1 MLFFRYLFDRRRVI
15 LCGLILLAAVIGLM
29 LLYGMALPEA
39 GYCALLILTLVM
51 VMSVPDLVRYCRSAR
66 RYEAVKRSALQDC
79 PQPISPRGSLPEALL
94 IESFEL
100 IRARAA
106 SLESMAAAR
115 QEELMDYYTLW
126 VHQVKTPLSAMG
138 LILQAGHIPHDE
150 CEALRQELFKI
161 ERYMEM
167 LLGYLRLYSISSDL
181 RLENCPVRPIAAGA
195 VKKFATQFIY
205 KKLSVDPGGFDNSV
219 VTDGKWLLFVIEQLI
234 SNAVKYTNT
243 GGITISMD
251 KDDVLSI
258 SDTGIGIDPADLP
271 RVCERGFTGRN
282 GRRNGRAD
290 RSSTGL
296 GLYLCKSVLDKLHT
310 PFEIRSEPGKGTTVL
325 LYLGRPR
332 APRD

>member
-15 LCGLILLAAVIGLM
+15 LCGLILFLSGAGLM
-29 LLYGMALPEA
+29 LLYGVTLPEI
-39 GYCALLILTLVM
+39 GYCALLTASIALILST
-51 VMSVPDLVRYCRSAR
+51 PDFVRYR
-66 RYEAVKRSALQDC
+66 RAVRKFAAVKRMASEGMAE
-79 PQPISPRGSLPEALL
+79 PMAAGGPLPFELL
-94 IESFEL
+94 MESFEL
-100 IRARAA
+100 LRARAA
-106 SLESMAAAR
+106 SLESLAAGQR
-115 QEELMDYYTLW
+115 EELMDYYTLW

-138 LILQAGHIPHDE
+138 LILQAGHIPPDE
-150 CEALRQELFKI
+150 AEALRQELFKI

-181 RLENCPVRPIAAGA
+181 RLEKRPVRPIVLKA

-205 KKLSVDPGGFDNSV
+205 KKLSVDLRGFDNCV
-219 VTDGKWLLFVIEQLI
+219 VTDEKWLLFVVEQLI
-234 SNAVKYTNT
+234 SNAVKYTLS

-271 RVCERGFTGRN
+271 RVCERGFTGQ
-282 GRRNGRAD
+282 NGRAD

-310 PFEIRSEPGKGTTVL
+310 PFEIKSEPGKGTDVL
-325 LYLGRPR
+325 LYLGRPN

>member
-15 LCGLILLAAVIGLM
+15 LCGLILLAAAIGLM
-29 LLYGMALPEA
+29 LLFGMALPEA
-39 GYCALLILTLVM
+39 GYCALIILTLGTA
-51 VMSVPDLVRYCRSAR
+51 MSVPDLVRYCRSVR
-66 RYEAVKRSALQDC
+66 RYEAVKRSVLQGC
-79 PQPISPRGSLPEALL
+79 PQPLSPRGSLPEELL
-94 IESFEL
+94 IKSFEL
-100 IRARAA
+100 LRARAA
-106 SLESMAAAR
+106 SLESLAAS
-115 QEELMDYYTLW
+115 QKEELMDYYTLW

-138 LILQAGHIPHDE
+138 LILQAGHIPPDE
-150 CEALRQELFKI
+150 AEALRQELFKI

-167 LLGYLRLYSISSDL
+167 LLGYLRLHSISSDL
-181 RLENCPVRPIAAGA
+181 RLEKRPVRPIVLKA

-205 KKLSVDPGGFDNSV
+205 KKLSVDLGGFDNCV
-219 VTDGKWLLFVIEQLI
+219 VTDEKWLLFVIEQLI
-234 SNAVKYTNT
+234 SNAVKYTPS

-282 GRRNGRAD
+282 GRHNGSAE

-296 GLYLCKSVLDKLHT
+296 GLYLCRSVLDKLHT
-310 PFEIRSEPGKGTTVL
+310 PFEIKSEPGKGTAVL
-325 LYLGRPR
+325 LYLGRPN